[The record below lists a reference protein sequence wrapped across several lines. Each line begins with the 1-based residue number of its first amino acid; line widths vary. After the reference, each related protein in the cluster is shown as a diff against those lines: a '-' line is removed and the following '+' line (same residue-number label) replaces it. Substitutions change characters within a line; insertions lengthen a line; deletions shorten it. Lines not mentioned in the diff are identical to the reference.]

1 MDYDYLFKI
10 LLVGDSGVGK
20 SSILLRYTDDEYKPE
35 YISTIGVDF
44 KIRSLSYGDKTIKL
58 QLWDTAGQ
66 ERFQMITSSY
76 YRGAHGIIIVYDIT
90 CKESF
95 KNIKNWL
102 HQINQYANEKVLKII
117 VGNKSDLQ
125 DKRVVEKKEVE
136 EFCKENNIYHIE
148 TSAKNSNNIKDIFLY
163 LCEKLRKKTIEPNN
177 NNIKILSGSK
187 VNKEKSCCS

>member
-163 LCEKLRKKTIEPNN
+163 LCEKLKKKTIEPNN

>member
-44 KIRSLSYGDKTIKL
+44 KIRSLLDGDKTIKL

-125 DKRVVEKKEVE
+125 DKRVIEQKEVE
-136 EFCKENNIYHIE
+136 DFCKENDIYHIE
-148 TSAKNSNNIKDIFLY
+148 TSAKNSSNIKDIFLY
-163 LCEKLRKKTIEPNN
+163 LSEKLRKKTIHPNN
-177 NNIKILSGSK
+177 NNIKILQGSE
-187 VNKEKSCCS
+187 VNKRNSCCS

>member
-163 LCEKLRKKTIEPNN
+163 LCEKLKKKTIEPNN

-187 VNKEKSCCS
+187 VNK